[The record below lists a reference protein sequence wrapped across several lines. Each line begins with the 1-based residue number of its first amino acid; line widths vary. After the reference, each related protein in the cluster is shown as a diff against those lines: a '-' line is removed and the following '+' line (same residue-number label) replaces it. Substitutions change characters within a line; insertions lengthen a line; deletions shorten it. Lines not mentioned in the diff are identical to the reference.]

1 MIVGYVKMGG
11 VTLVVVSIHSND
23 VLHQI
28 KKKYPTFQFQFQ
40 KFPTFQKFVKA

>member
-11 VTLVVVSIHSND
+11 VTLVSIHSND

-28 KKKYPTFQFQFQ
+28 KHPTFQKKKHPTFKKKHPTFQF
-40 KFPTFQKFVKA
+40 